1 MEVGVLTWLPSLMSS
16 FSIASVRTSSS
27 RLSGMER
34 RKPGQTPAAKHTVST
49 IPRETASLPVNSTH
63 LSVHAYTRPRL
74 CHPRPIY
81 THTHTHTHNSY
92 YNYYNYSL
100 QQCGPFE
107 GIGCPTLWNSFPQ
120 FHLV

>member
-1 MEVGVLTWLPSLMSS
+1 MEVGALTWLPSLMSS

-81 THTHTHTHNSY
+81 THTHTHTIATIIIIIIAYNNVVHLRVLDVQLFGIVSLNS
-92 YNYYNYSL
+92 
-100 QQCGPFE
+100 
-107 GIGCPTLWNSFPQ
+107 I
-120 FHLV
+120 